1 MRENLIFTIFT
12 EDTFRPP
19 ASFLIGVEWLRA
31 SVVPGSVVPGSVVP
45 GSVFIIIGKQAL
57 DGIGRWVCGQAGTLG
72 CVDSCTCGQA
82 GTLGCVGSDVSAA
95 VGCGQAATL
104 GSVSRRGQAPI
115 LRAW

>member
-1 MRENLIFTIFT
+1 MRENLIFTIST

-72 CVDSCTCGQA
+72 CV
-82 GTLGCVGSDVSAA
+82 GSDVSAA